1 MTGIKRN
8 GIAVITILSIF
19 TCKDPKT
26 IYTPEDS
33 KNQTDSIPSWVRQL
47 YETSDTSENYYR
59 VEKVIYFKKLTDSTS
74 YAIVEVNSGTGA
86 YSFVATQKRKKDFK
100 NMDIAQE
107 MDSESSDPIYRIITY
122 LHDSLHANIFVTIDD
137 EIAKSKFT
145 VKRNGILTFKNGYD
159 MDNAE
164 TYHLIKKQTLKVLRS
179 GEIKIVEL
187 NTHIE

>member
-19 TCKDPKT
+19 TYKDPKT
-26 IYTPEDS
+26 IHTHYSS
-33 KNQTDSIPSWVRQL
+33 KNETDSIPFWVMKL
-47 YETSDTSENYYR
+47 YEISDTSESHYR
-59 VEKVIYFKKLTDSTS
+59 DKKVIYFKRLTDSTS
-74 YAIVEVNSGTGA
+74 YAIVEEYTGTGA
-86 YSFVATQKRKKDFK
+86 STFVATQKRRKDFK

-107 MDSESSDPIYRIITY
+107 MDSESSDPTYRIITY

-145 VKRNGILTFKNGYD
+145 VKRNGVLTFKNGFD

-179 GEIKIVEL
+179 GEIKIIEL